1 MDPPE
6 ARSGLRARL
15 RAWRETA
22 AGAGSGLR
30 EGLAS
35 VLPETPLELRIVG
48 RVLLHAAIVGVAAG
62 LVGAAFFAALEAGQR
77 LLLEAGAG
85 YAVLRAGGEAR
96 DGAAAGVPFRPWV
109 LALLPALGGL
119 VSGVLTTRFAPE
131 AAGGG
136 GDAAIDAYHRGGVV
150 RWRVIPVKA
159 VAAVA
164 ALSSGGSGGRE
175 GPTMQIGA
183 ALGALAGRLLPTSR
197 TERRV
202 LLVAGI
208 AAGISAVFRTPLGAA
223 LLATEVLYRDDFEA
237 EALVPAI
244 LASVVSYSVVI
255 AAFGETTLFSVS
267 TRFPFRPV
275 QLPLYA
281 LLALAVS
288 LAGWAFVRAL
298 GLVRRAA
305 SRLPGPAWARPAAGG
320 VVVGLLG
327 TGVALLLER
336 TLGPQARAFGVF
348 GGGYGV
354 VQAALDGPA
363 WLGTGLATALLLGG
377 LAAAKIAASALTIGS
392 GSAAGDFAPSL
403 VIGALVGCAFGHG
416 ALVLAGA
423 GAPSPTAFALVG
435 MGTLYGGV
443 AHAPLS
449 AVVLV
454 SELAGSYDLL
464 VPMML
469 TVGIAYVALRR
480 WSVYPAQP
488 GGRAESPLHRVA
500 AEARTPAPVGL
511 PARALLFADE
521 LPRFPEHAP
530 LAELARAGGSAARQR
545 VALVSAA
552 DGRPRGLVELSLL
565 SALGPDELRWARA
578 ADAMVP
584 FASVGPDA
592 RWADV
597 AAALR
602 RHGVSQLP
610 VVDGGAVAG
619 WVGERE
625 LLAAVGGGERPA

>member
-1 MDPPE
+1 MASSGDPG
-6 ARSGLRARL
+6 RGGLRAWL
-15 RAWRETA
+15 RAWRDTA
-22 AGAGSGLR
+22 AGAGT
-30 EGLAS
+30 GLAS
-35 VLPETPLELRIVG
+35 VLPEAPLELRIVG

-77 LLLEAGAG
+77 LLLERGAG
-85 YAVLRAGGEAR
+85 LAILRAGGEAV
-96 DGAAAGVPFRPWV
+96 GGPPAGTPFRPWL

-119 VSGVLTTRFAPE
+119 ASGLLTSRLAPE

-136 GDAAIDAYHRGGVV
+136 GDAAIEAYHRGGVV

-159 VAAVA
+159 AAAVA

-183 ALGALAGRLLPTSR
+183 ALGALVGRLLPTSR

-255 AAFGETTLFSVS
+255 AAFGETTLFAVS
-267 TRFPFRPV
+267 GRFPFRPV
-275 QLPLYA
+275 HLPLYA
-281 LLALAVS
+281 ALAVVVS
-288 LAGWAFVRAL
+288 LAGATLAKAL
-298 GLVRRAA
+298 HGVRRASA
-305 SRLPGPAWARPAAGG
+305 RLPLPLWARPAAGG
-320 VVVGLLG
+320 LAVGLLG

-336 TLGPQARAFGVF
+336 QLGPAARAFGVF

-354 VQAALDGPA
+354 VQTALDGPP
-363 WLGTGLATALLLGG
+363 WLAPGLQAALLLGG
-377 LAAAKIAASALTIGS
+377 LAVAKIAASALTIGT
-392 GSAAGDFAPSL
+392 GAAAGDFAPSL
-403 VIGALVGCAFGHG
+403 VIGALVGCAFGQA
-416 ALVLAGA
+416 ALALAGEA
-423 GAPSPTAFALVG
+423 APSPTAFALVG

-449 AVVLV
+449 ALVLV

-480 WSVYPAQP
+480 WSIYPAQP
-488 GGRAESPLHRVA
+488 ANRAASPLHR
-500 AEARTPAPVGL
+500 AEAGEPSPLPGGL
-511 PARALLFADE
+511 SALALLVPDE
-521 LPRFPEHAP
+521 LPAFPEHAP
-530 LAELARAGGSAARQR
+530 LAELASAGARAARQR
-545 VALVSAA
+545 VAVVRAA

-565 SALGPDELRWARA
+565 AALGPDELRWARA
-578 ADAMVP
+578 TDAMVP
-584 FASVGPDA
+584 FAALEPGASWGEIA
-592 RWADV
+592 G
-597 AAALR
+597 ALR
-602 RHGVSQLP
+602 RHGLSQLP
-610 VVDGGAVAG
+610 VAGGGALAG

-625 LLAAVGGGERPA
+625 LLAAVAGAERAG